1 MKNIYKSAFALLAL
15 AIISCG
21 GDDDNNNPVIPVTG
35 NCTTDIPFFQTGK
48 YAKYQLSQFG
58 SESGTMKLTYGAC
71 GGTGLIS
78 PMEFRNT
85 SNVVTQT
92 VQNRMWQ
99 NGVWLMN
106 DAKNDGIDLLKLY
119 KKDAQLNDSWTETLA
134 DGDVVTHTVVD
145 IDSLIT
151 VPAGSFHCKVYHYEK
166 SDIINDSYIF
176 WNDQYG
182 QIMEDAGF
190 FKIEMMEHN

>member
-1 MKNIYKSAFALLAL
+1 MAL

-35 NCTTDIPFFQTGK
+35 NCTTNIPFFQTGK

-58 SESGTMKLTYGAC
+58 SESGTMKLTYGSC